1 MSGQFRTTADEMR
14 AFSARISE
22 VNAQIQQELN
32 RLNNVVSG
40 ITNGWQGVA
49 ASSYHQLQDK
59 WNEDA
64 AKLNRVLGEI
74 KDAIDNTSSQYT
86 ATEQEQHAGL
96 SRITSALG

>member
-1 MSGQFRTTADEMR
+1 MHPGRTDRHPAT
-14 AFSARISE
+14 RIPDRN
-22 VNAQIQQELN
+22 VGIGAGDLN
-32 RLNNVVSG
+32 RLGVESLLQL
-40 ITNGWQGVA
+40 GWQGA
-49 ASSYHQLQDK
+49 AATSYHQLQDK
-59 WNEDA
+59 WNQDA